1 MIFGQQDSQLSGTI
15 LPLDSPAGNTVIEV
29 FVDQKKIH
37 IDQRQLSVLAMLN
50 NIHRAKHTTGLW
62 LYLSDISAVAMMI
75 FCLSGFWL
83 VIINRLQRRPALA
96 WFSGGSIFFVFVIYL
111 MH

>member
-1 MIFGQQDSQLSGTI
+1 MT
-15 LPLDSPAGNTVIEV
+15 LDSPAGNTVIEV

-75 FCLSGFWL
+75 FCLSVW
-83 VIINRLQRRPALA
+83 VLA
-96 WFSGGSIFFVFVIYL
+96 CSNQSLTTQTSTGMV
-111 MH
+111 